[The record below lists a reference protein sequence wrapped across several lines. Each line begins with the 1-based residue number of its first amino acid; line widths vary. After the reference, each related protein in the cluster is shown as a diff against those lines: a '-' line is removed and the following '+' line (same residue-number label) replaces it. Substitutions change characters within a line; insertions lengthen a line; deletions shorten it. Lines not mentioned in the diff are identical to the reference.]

1 MRFVPLPERL
11 IVFVLALV
19 MFGPRGL

>member
-1 MRFVPLPERL
+1 LWTT

-19 MFGPRGL
+19 TGLVERFGWVTTT